1 MHRAGGGG
9 GLIQCIDWVMEREI
23 SGFKSG
29 FEDSKSV
36 HRAIENE
43 HLKVRKTKG
52 INILFIRMFVSWNYL

>member
-36 HRAIENE
+36 HWVIENE
-43 HLKVRKTKG
+43 HLKVRKTIKQKVLLVG
-52 INILFIRMFVSWNYL
+52 KL

>member
-29 FEDSKSV
+29 FEDSQSV
-36 HRAIENE
+36 HWVIENE
-43 HLKVRKTKG
+43 HLKVRKTIKQKVLLVG
-52 INILFIRMFVSWNYL
+52 KL